1 MLKNLNDKDKRKVY
15 SLITIAGICVVSL
28 VLLSCFPSSK
38 SDKQVGKTETNKNA
52 EKQVTK
58 EQEKDDLESKL
69 TDTI

>member
-38 SDKQVGKTETNKNA
+38 SDKQVEKTETNKNA
-52 EKQVTK
+52 EKQSLK
-58 EQEKDDLESKL
+58 NKKKM
-69 TDTI
+69 I